1 MISMPSAHKGMERPP
16 DVTFTDEVA
25 SRRKP
30 DYDVLPLFLNR
41 WSPRSMSGESM
52 SDDELFPLFEAAR
65 WAPSSY
71 NAQLWRFIVARRQD
85 PTTFQAFV
93 DLLLP
98 ANQEWAKD
106 AAALVVV
113 VSGQRFEANGGPAIT
128 HAFDAGAAWENLAL
142 EAARRGVVAHGM
154 QGFDYARAARSLGV
168 PPDYDVLAM
177 IAIGRRG
184 PLEKLPEV
192 RRDSEHPNN
201 RRPLREILFEGA
213 FGRPIV
219 QL

>member
-1 MISMPSAHKGMERPP
+1 MERPR

-30 DYDVLPLFLNR
+30 DYEILPLFLNR
-41 WSPRSMSGESM
+41 WSPRSMSGELL
-52 SDDELFPLFEAAR
+52 SDDEIFPLFEAAR

-85 PTTFQAFV
+85 PTTFSAFLN
-93 DLLLP
+93 LLT
-98 ANQEWAKD
+98 AGNAEWAKD

-113 VSGQRFEANGGPAIT
+113 VSGQRFEFNGRPSIT
-128 HAFDAGAAWENLAL
+128 HVFDAGAAWENLAL
-142 EAARRGVVAHGM
+142 EAARRGLVAHGM
-154 QGFDYARAARSLGV
+154 QGFDYARAARGLGV
-168 PPDYDVLAM
+168 PADYDVLAM
-177 IAIGRRG
+177 IAIGKRG
-184 PLEKLPEV
+184 PLEKLHDRQREA
-192 RRDSEHPNN
+192 EHPND
-201 RRPLREILFEGA
+201 RRPLKDILFEGA